1 MATEYEDMLTLP
13 SVREKKEKLTTCQ
26 FLPIQFAN
34 FETIHNIQSWEI
46 WWNGHLIPCQW
57 GYALL

>member
-46 WWNGHLIPCQW
+46 W
-57 GYALL
+57 